1 MTEAM
6 ICAPELDL
14 SHSTSA
20 APRTRTLSAKTRWI
34 GLFAVLAA
42 DLMNLLDSTVVNV
55 AAPSIR
61 AELGGSLTT
70 LQWLAAGYTLA
81 LAVGL
86 LVGGRLGDMFGR
98 RRMLMIGISGFLAS
112 SVGCAAAWSPEALI
126 GFRVL
131 QGVFGAA
138 MIPQSFGLIRDLFGR
153 EVGKAFATL
162 GPVIGL
168 ATILGPVVAG
178 LLMNADWFGSGWRMI
193 FLINL
198 PLGAFSMIVGLRVL
212 PALPPTAR
220 GVRLDLRGALVAGA
234 GVLMLVYPLVQGREL
249 GWPTWSLVILGASLP
264 TLAAFAWYQ
273 HRRSSAGSTPLVE
286 LSVFARRSYSSG
298 VAFLVAF
305 FGAIVGF
312 SLTVGLFLQLGLHYS
327 PLQASLTL
335 AASAIGA
342 FIGSAFGGTMVSR
355 LGRNILHFG
364 LALMTLGLAGLYM
377 VFTFVGNQLGSW
389 DLAAP
394 LAVFGI
400 GMGMIFVPL
409 FDIIVGGLEDHEVGS
424 ASGLLSSFQQLGA
437 SLGVAVLGTV
447 FFSSVGLQAD
457 AQTFVDAARPVVLLT
472 IALTVVTFGLGFLLP
487 RKARLST

>member
-14 SHSTSA
+14 SHA
-20 APRTRTLSAKTRWI
+20 APAASRTHSAPATTHANRWL
-34 GLFAVLAA
+34 GLFAILAA

-112 SVGCAAAWSPEALI
+112 SVGCAAAWSPEVLI

-178 LLMNADWFGSGWRMI
+178 LLINADVLGSGWR
-193 FLINL
+193 
-198 PLGAFSMIVGLRVL
+198 
-212 PALPPTAR
+212 
-220 GVRLDLRGALVAGA
+220 
-234 GVLMLVYPLVQGREL
+234 
-249 GWPTWSLVILGASLP
+249 
-264 TLAAFAWYQ
+264 
-273 HRRSSAGSTPLVE
+273 
-286 LSVFARRSYSSG
+286 
-298 VAFLVAF
+298 
-305 FGAIVGF
+305 
-312 SLTVGLFLQLGLHYS
+312 
-327 PLQASLTL
+327 
-335 AASAIGA
+335 
-342 FIGSAFGGTMVSR
+342 
-355 LGRNILHFG
+355 
-364 LALMTLGLAGLYM
+364 
-377 VFTFVGNQLGSW
+377 
-389 DLAAP
+389 
-394 LAVFGI
+394 
-400 GMGMIFVPL
+400 
-409 FDIIVGGLEDHEVGS
+409 
-424 ASGLLSSFQQLGA
+424 
-437 SLGVAVLGTV
+437 
-447 FFSSVGLQAD
+447 
-457 AQTFVDAARPVVLLT
+457 
-472 IALTVVTFGLGFLLP
+472 
-487 RKARLST
+487 